1 MADPQGDEWVVR
13 RKWAHRR
20 LRWRGKKGA
29 GDLFETADLI
39 ATGGDL
45 PVIGVILM
53 AVALLLVAI
62 AAVMF
67 VVPALVFVGE
77 LLFIVAIV
85 GLGTFG
91 RLLLG
96 RPWTVEAREVGEG
109 DVYEWKVSG
118 WRASRDLVQTV
129 SDQLRATGAPTG
141 GSRVPTEAN

>member
-1 MADPQGDEWVVR
+1 MADPHGGEWVVR

-53 AVALLLVAI
+53 AVALLLLAI

-67 VVPALVFVGE
+67 VVPALIFIGE

-96 RPWTVEAREVGEG
+96 RPWTVEALEVGG
-109 DVYEWKVSG
+109 DEAYEWKVSG

-129 SDQLRATGAPTG
+129 SDQLRATGPPTG
-141 GSRVPTEAN
+141 ASRIPNEAS